1 MQFLE
6 NTLVLWGAIVFLLI
20 IIIYLLVALN
30 DIKTR
35 QSNMMRGA
43 SGASLEDII
52 TKNVA
57 DIKSIKENIANIE
70 KDIRDVNARLQKAFA
85 KFGAMRFSAFDNVG
99 GDQSFA
105 LALLDADDNGVI
117 ISSLKG
123 RDGANVY
130 LKTVENGNADI
141 SLMSEEITVL
151 KEAKKG
157 R

>member
-52 TKNVA
+52 IKNVA

-105 LALLDADDNGVI
+105 LALLDAEDNGVI

>member
-6 NTLVLWGAIVFLLI
+6 STPILWGVVLFLLF
-20 IIIYLLVALN
+20 IIIYLLVSIN
-30 DIKTR
+30 NINSR
-35 QSNMMRGA
+35 QSNLMRGA
-43 SGASLEDII
+43 NGASLEEII
-52 TKNVA
+52 TKNVE
-57 DIKSIKENIANIE
+57 DIKNIKENLSDTE
-70 KDIRDVNARLQKAFA
+70 KEIREINEKLQKAFA
-85 KFGAMRFSAFDNVG
+85 KFSAMRFSAFDNVG

-105 LALLDADDNGVI
+105 LALLDANDNGII

-130 LKTVENGNADI
+130 LKTIENGNADV
-141 SLMSEEITVL
+141 SLMSEETTVL

>member
-1 MQFLE
+1 MQILE
-6 NTLVLWGAIVFLLI
+6 STPVLWGAVLFLLI
-20 IIIYLLVALN
+20 IIIYLLVSIN
-30 DIKTR
+30 DIKSR

-43 SGASLEDII
+43 NGASLEDII
-52 TKNVA
+52 TKNID
-57 DIKSIKENIANIE
+57 DIKNIKENIANIE
-70 KDIRDVNARLQKAFA
+70 KDIRDLNARLQKAFA
-85 KFGAMRFSAFDNVG
+85 KFSAMRFSAFDDVG

-105 LALLDADDNGVI
+105 LALLDAEDNGVI

-141 SLMSEEITVL
+141 HLMSEEITVL

>member
-1 MQFLE
+1 MQILQSMSI
-6 NTLVLWGAIVFLLI
+6 LWGVVVFLFF
-20 IIIYLLVALN
+20 IIIYLLVSLSN
-30 DIKTR
+30 IKSR
-35 QSNMMRGA
+35 QVNMMRGA
-43 SGASLEDII
+43 SGASLEEII
-52 TKNVA
+52 TKNVD

-70 KDIRDVNARLQKAFA
+70 KDIMEVNAKLQKTFA
-85 KFGAMRFSAFDNVG
+85 KFSAMKFSAFDDVG

-105 LALLDADDNGVI
+105 LAILDANDNGII

-130 LKTVENGNADI
+130 LKTVENGNADV

>member
-43 SGASLEDII
+43 SGASLEEII

-57 DIKSIKENIANIE
+57 DIKSIKENITNIE
-70 KDIRDVNARLQKAFA
+70 KDIRDLNARLQKAFA

-105 LALLDADDNGVI
+105 LALLDAEDNGVI

>member
-6 NTLVLWGAIVFLLI
+6 SIPVLWGAIVILLFF
-20 IIIYLLVALN
+20 IIYLLAQLN
-30 DIKTR
+30 SIKSR

-43 SGASLEDII
+43 SGASLEEII
-52 TKNVA
+52 TKNVD
-57 DIKSIKENIANIE
+57 DIKNIKDNIINVE
-70 KDIRDVNARLQKAFA
+70 GDISDLNTKLKKAFV
-85 KFGAMRFSAFDNVG
+85 KFSAMRFSAFDNVG
-99 GDQSFA
+99 GDQSFS
-105 LALLDADDNGVI
+105 LAVLDAEDNGII

-141 SLMSEEITVL
+141 SLMSEEINVL

>member
-20 IIIYLLVALN
+20 IIIYLLVTIN
-30 DIKTR
+30 NIKSR
-35 QSNMMRGA
+35 QESLMRG
-43 SGASLEDII
+43 SNGASLEEII
-52 TKNVA
+52 TKNVS

>member
-43 SGASLEDII
+43 SGASLEEII
-52 TKNVA
+52 TKNVS
-57 DIKSIKENIANIE
+57 DIKNIKENITNIE
-70 KDIRDVNARLQKAFA
+70 KDIRDLNARLQKAFA

-105 LALLDADDNGVI
+105 LALLDAEDNGVI

>member
-6 NTLVLWGAIVFLLI
+6 STLILWGAIVFLLI
-20 IIIYLLVALN
+20 IIIYLLVSIN
-30 DIKTR
+30 NIKSR
-35 QSNMMRGA
+35 QANMMRGA
-43 SGASLEDII
+43 SGASLEEII

-57 DIKSIKENIANIE
+57 DIKNIKENISNIE
-70 KDIRDVNARLQKAFA
+70 ADIRDVNMRLQKTFT

-105 LALLDADDNGVI
+105 LALLDAEDNGII

-141 SLMSEEITVL
+141 SLMSEETTVL

>member
-20 IIIYLLVALN
+20 IIIYLLVTIN
-30 DIKTR
+30 NIKSR
-35 QSNMMRGA
+35 QESLMRGS
-43 SGASLEDII
+43 SGASLEEII

-57 DIKSIKENIANIE
+57 DIKSIKENITNIE
-70 KDIRDVNARLQKAFA
+70 KDIRDLNARLQKAFA

-105 LALLDADDNGVI
+105 LALLDAEDNGVI

>member
-43 SGASLEDII
+43 SGASLEEII

-57 DIKSIKENIANIE
+57 DIKSIKENITNIE
-70 KDIRDVNARLQKAFA
+70 KDIRDLNARLQKAFA

-105 LALLDADDNGVI
+105 LALLDAEDNGVI

-130 LKTVENGNADI
+130 LKTVEKGKADI

>member
-52 TKNVA
+52 IKNVA

>member
-1 MQFLE
+1 MQILQSMSI
-6 NTLVLWGAIVFLLI
+6 LWGIVVFLFFI
-20 IIIYLLVALN
+20 VIYLLVSLN
-30 DIKTR
+30 NIKSR
-35 QSNMMRGA
+35 QTNMMRGA
-43 SGASLEDII
+43 SGASLEEII
-52 TKNVA
+52 TKNVD

-70 KDIRDVNARLQKAFA
+70 GDIREVNVKLKKAFA
-85 KFGAMRFSAFDNVG
+85 KYSAMKFSAFDDVG

-105 LALLDADDNGVI
+105 LAILDADDNGII

>member
-1 MQFLE
+1 MQILE
-6 NTLVLWGAIVFLLI
+6 STPVLWGAVLFLLI
-20 IIIYLLVALN
+20 IIIYLLVSIN
-30 DIKTR
+30 DIKSR

-43 SGASLEDII
+43 NGASLEDII
-52 TKNVA
+52 TKNID
-57 DIKSIKENIANIE
+57 DIKNIKENIANIE
-70 KDIRDVNARLQKAFA
+70 KDIRDLNARLQKAFA
-85 KFGAMRFSAFDNVG
+85 KFSAMRFSAFDDVG

-105 LALLDADDNGVI
+105 LALLDAEDNGVI

-141 SLMSEEITVL
+141 HLMSEETTVL